1 MSISTPSTPSLW
13 AATATPAQSF
23 PVLEGDHKI
32 DLVIV
37 GGGFAGLSAALHAA
51 EMGMSC
57 MALEAHHT
65 GFGGSGRNGG
75 LVSGKF
81 RASFQAVMVTHGR
94 EAALQLHAFG
104 KKAVDCVERLVS
116 EFNMADARFSK
127 SGYITAAHS
136 QAAMQGLRS
145 AVEWLE
151 TVAGDRSS
159 TLLDAE
165 ETASAMGTRT
175 YLGGVF
181 NAYAGQIHPLN
192 YVRGLARAASGK
204 GAQIFEQTAVRA
216 IQESADGVAVT
227 TDRGRVT
234 AKQVLMATD
243 AYSSL
248 TPATTRL
255 ARSIVPFRSSIIAT
269 APLSDNIASSILPRG
284 TVAADT
290 KRLLRWYRKFDNR
303 LIFGG
308 RGAFDQDDSPAAFGR
323 LHRQMQDIFPQVEG
337 QKIDYRWSGLVAMT
351 LDYLPHIIRTSERV
365 TIAAGFNG
373 SGVAAATYAGA
384 CAVDLLT
391 GGTPKLGVL
400 QSLAFNPIPA
410 HGFIDPGVR
419 IVTAYYQLLDAWNL

>member
-1 MSISTPSTPSLW
+1 MTMPTPSIPSLW
-13 AATATPAQSF
+13 AATATSLQAF
-23 PVLEGDHKI
+23 PVLEGEHRT
-32 DLVIV
+32 DLVVI

-51 EMGMSC
+51 GKGMSC
-57 MALEAHHT
+57 MVLEAHHV

-81 RASFQAVMVTHGR
+81 RASFQAVMATHGR

-104 KKAVDCVERLVS
+104 KQAVDYVERLVS

-136 QAAMQGLRS
+136 PVAMQGLRS

-151 TVAGDRSS
+151 TVASDRSS

-165 ETASAMGTRT
+165 ETAAAMGTRT
-175 YLGGVF
+175 YHGGVL
-181 NAYAGQIHPLN
+181 NAYAGQLHPLN

-204 GAQIFEQTAVRA
+204 GAQVFEQTPVRA
-216 IQESADGVAVT
+216 IQEGIDNVTVT
-227 TDRGRVT
+227 TDRGRVV
-234 AKQVLMATD
+234 AKQVLIATD
-243 AYSSL
+243 AYSKL
-248 TPATTRL
+248 TSATKRI

-308 RGAFDQDDSPAAFGR
+308 RGAFDQDDSPAAFAR
-323 LHRQMQDIFPQVEG
+323 LYRQMQDIFPQVEN

-351 LDYLPHIIRTSERV
+351 LDYLPHIIHTSDRV

-373 SGVAAATYAGA
+373 SGVAVATYAGA
-384 CAVDLLT
+384 CAADLLT
-391 GGTPKLGVL
+391 GGRPELGVL

-410 HGFIDPGVR
+410 HVFIDPGVR
-419 IVTAYYQLLDAWNL
+419 MVTAYYQLLDAWNL

>member
-1 MSISTPSTPSLW
+1 MSTSTSSTPSLW
-13 AATATPAQSF
+13 AATATSAQTF
-23 PVLEGDHKI
+23 PMLEGDHKA

-37 GGGFAGLSAALHAA
+37 GGGFAGLSAALHAVQK
-51 EMGMSC
+51 GISC
-57 MALEAHHT
+57 IVLEAHHT

-81 RASFQAVMVTHGR
+81 RASFQAVMAAHGR

-104 KKAVDCVERLVS
+104 KKAVDCVERLVG
-116 EFNMADARFSK
+116 EFNIADARFSR

-136 QAAMQGLRS
+136 PAAMQGLRS

-151 TVAGDRSS
+151 MVAGDRSS
-159 TLLDAE
+159 TLLNAE
-165 ETASAMGTRT
+165 ETAAAMGTRT

-204 GAQIFEQTAVRA
+204 GAQIFEQTPVRVV
-216 IQESADGVAVT
+216 QDSANGVTVT
-227 TDRGRVT
+227 TDRGRVA
-234 AKQVLMATD
+234 AKQILIATD
-243 AYSSL
+243 AYSNL
-248 TPATTRL
+248 TSATKQL

-308 RGAFDQDDSPAAFGR
+308 RGAFDQDDSPKAFGR
-323 LHRQMQDIFPQVEG
+323 LYRQMQEIFPQVEG
-337 QKIDYRWSGLVAMT
+337 QKIDFRWSGLVAMT
-351 LDYLPHIIRTSERV
+351 LDYLPHIIRKSDRV
-365 TIAAGFNG
+365 TVAAGFNG

-384 CAVDLLT
+384 CAADLLT
-391 GGTPKLGVL
+391 GGTPDLGIL

-419 IVTAYYQLLDAWNL
+419 MVTAYYQLLDAWNL